1 MKKILLIEDERQ
13 LRLNTADILEL
24 SGYDVAVAENGK
36 EGVEKALLHKP
47 DLVICDIMMPVLDGY
62 GVLQIFNRNPELAGI
77 PFVFVTAKAER
88 ADIRRGM
95 DMGADDYL
103 TKPFGESELLTVIE
117 TRLRKVELV
126 RQSAP
131 ETLRFS
137 EFINQ
142 TQLQE
147 GLNTLTAAR
156 KVHLIKKK
164 KNVFSEGDDPM
175 RLYYINSGKVRTIR
189 ENADGK
195 ELVTG
200 LYTAGDFFGYIS
212 LIENTPYTDTAL
224 ALEDSEII
232 YIPKDD
238 FIDLLFKNASVAQ
251 YFIKTLAHNIVKKNE
266 QLIGLAY
273 NSLRKR
279 VAQALIQYVRA
290 FKKDNEDTIKIPLS
304 REELATIAGTATESL
319 IRTLGDFTSE
329 NLIEM
334 SEGKIVIR
342 DVKKLENLR
351 W

>member
-24 SGYDVAVAENGK
+24 SGYEVSTAENGK
-36 EGVEKALLHKP
+36 EGVEKALLNKP

-88 ADIRRGM
+88 ADVRRGM

-117 TRLRKVELV
+117 TRLRKVASV
-126 RQSAP
+126 RQANP
-131 ETLRFS
+131 ETPRFS

-147 GLNTLTAAR
+147 GLTALTAER
-156 KVHLIKKK
+156 KAHVVKKK
-164 KNVFSEGDDPM
+164 KIVFAEGDDPL
-175 RLYYINSGKVRTIR
+175 RLYYINNGKVRTIR
-189 ENADGK
+189 ENTDGK

-200 LYTAGDFFGYIS
+200 LYKTGDFFGYIS
-212 LIENTPYTDTAL
+212 LIENTPYADTAL
-224 ALEDSEII
+224 TIEEAEIT
-232 YIPKDD
+232 YIPKED

-251 YFIKTLAHNIVKKNE
+251 YFIKTLAHNIAQKDE

-279 VAQALIQYVRA
+279 VAQALIQYVRV
-290 FKKDNEDTIKIPLS
+290 FKKTNEDSLKITLS

-334 SEGKIVIR
+334 VEGKIVIA